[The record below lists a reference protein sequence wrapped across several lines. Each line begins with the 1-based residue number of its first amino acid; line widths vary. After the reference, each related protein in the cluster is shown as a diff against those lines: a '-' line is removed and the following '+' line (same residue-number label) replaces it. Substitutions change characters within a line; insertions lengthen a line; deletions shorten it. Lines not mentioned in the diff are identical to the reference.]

1 MRGTPPRAIPKG
13 KGGAMRRT
21 LVTYATKKGSTREV
35 AEALGLRLE
44 GHGLSTTLLPA
55 AEIDE
60 LDDFD
65 AVVVGGALY
74 TGRWHADARRFLK
87 EFREPLAGMQLAVF
101 AIGPLT
107 TSEEDVAGA
116 RKQLDRA
123 LAKTPELEP
132 VSVAIFG
139 GAVVPD
145 KLHFPFSR
153 MPASDARDWDEIRA
167 WADTLAELIDVEA
180 HAPA

>member
-1 MRGTPPRAIPKG
+1 MTRI
-13 KGGAMRRT
+13 

-35 AEALGLRLE
+35 AEAIALRLE
-44 GHGLSTTLLPA
+44 GHGLTTTLLPA

-60 LDDFD
+60 LGDFD
-65 AVVVGGALY
+65 AVVIGGALY

-107 TSEEDVAGA
+107 TSDEDVAGA
-116 RKQLDRA
+116 RKQLDHA
-123 LAKTPELEP
+123 LEKTPELEP
-132 VSVAIFG
+132 VAVAIFG
-139 GAVVPD
+139 GVVVPD

-153 MPASDARDWDEIRA
+153 MPASDARDWETIRA
-167 WADTLAELIDVEA
+167 WADEVAETVRTEV

>member
-1 MRGTPPRAIPKG
+1 
-13 KGGAMRRT
+13 MRRI

-35 AEALGLRLE
+35 AEAVALRLE

-55 AEIDE
+55 AEVDE

-74 TGRWHADARRFLK
+74 TGRWHADARRFVK
-87 EFREPLAGMQLAVF
+87 EFREPLAGMLIAVF
-101 AIGPLT
+101 ALGPLT
-107 TSEEDVAGA
+107 TAEEDVAGA

-123 LAKTPELEP
+123 LEKTPELEP
-132 VSVAIFG
+132 FAVAIFG

-167 WADTLAELIDVEA
+167 WADTLADMVGAE
-180 HAPA
+180 APAPA

>member
-1 MRGTPPRAIPKG
+1 
-13 KGGAMRRT
+13 MRRI

-35 AEALGLRLE
+35 AEAVALRLE

-87 EFREPLAGMQLAVF
+87 EFREPLAGMLIAVF
-101 AIGPLT
+101 ALGPLT
-107 TSEEDVAGA
+107 TTEDDVAGA
-116 RKQLDRA
+116 RKQLDHA
-123 LAKTPELEP
+123 LEKTPELEP
-132 VSVAIFG
+132 VAVAIFG
-139 GAVVPD
+139 GVVAPD

-167 WADTLAELIDVEA
+167 WADTLADVVGAEA